1 MVKGDPRINI
11 NNTLELGLPRV
22 SIDLEVHP
30 QSNRIFA
37 FAAVSPM
44 ATSAHTYGRG
54 DLRAALRA
62 LDKYCEG
69 AEYIVGHNIIDFDL
83 PLLSAADPALRL
95 LQKHPIDTLRL
106 NPIAFPKNP
115 YHRLVKHYQDGAL
128 IGGGRNDP
136 EMDARLTL
144 ELLDEQIAALAELN
158 IKAPDIMLVFHWL
171 VSKDPGNEGHD
182 AVFRVVRGTPAPGQ
196 AQAEICL
203 KQFLE
208 DRACKTK
215 AEEILANFAVP
226 GWPLAYAISWLTVA
240 GEDSAMPP
248 WVRHRFPMTSQ
259 LVREL
264 RDTNCGKS
272 DCQWCQKT
280 NNPQLLLKRWF
291 GFDEFRPEPKG
302 RDGRPLQEVIVTR
315 VLSNQ
320 SLLGILPTGTGK
332 SVCYQIPA
340 LAKFEKIGALTVVIS
355 PLVALMAD
363 QVEGLRRQ
371 GVTSCT
377 SINGLLSLPERHQAL
392 EQVRLG
398 ETAILIISPEQLRSR
413 SVASVIQQREIGYW
427 VMDEAHCLSKWGHDF
442 RPDYRYIARFA
453 KQLAG
458 DSPMPPVLCLTAT
471 AKPGVIVDIVEYFRS
486 RLGIMLDCIDGG
498 ALRLNLEFSIQE
510 TNALRKLADI
520 ATTLAER
527 LPKGERSGAIVY
539 CSTRG
544 ETERVAEYLQES
556 GLPADFFHAGLPPE
570 KKREIQD
577 QFRQGDLRV
586 IAATSAFGMGIDK
599 PDVRLVV
606 HGDIPASLES
616 YLQEAGRAGRD
627 RDQASCVLLYDNKDV
642 ERQFGLVARSRL
654 SQRDISAILKALSRL
669 DRRLNRN
676 GSVVV
681 TPGEIV
687 QEDSDAEFTRDSA
700 TDDTRVKT
708 AVAWLEEAKLL
719 VRDEN
724 RVSVYPSCLKVPTVA
739 EAKQIIIRAN
749 LQPRMQKALF
759 SIVQA
764 LFEAPIDKG
773 ITTDE
778 LSGVSG
784 LKNFELRRAL
794 QDLERLRI
802 ATNDTAISAFIHRA
816 VERSS
821 AKRLDEI
828 SSAEKALILVL
839 REFAPDM
846 EMGDWYP
853 ANLRLVSQELRH
865 RGFGNMIPNLVENLI
880 RGIAKDGRDEGSG
893 VGSLSVRRRRGEET
907 VRLRLQR
914 PWDKIAQAA
923 ELRRAGSSVLLQHLE
938 DRLEPGKKGN
948 DLQVDTTLGLL
959 SSAFDMDIQIRA
971 GAKDLAKLLD
981 RCLLWMHEQNVI
993 TLGKGLSVF
1002 RPAMTIQLSLQQ
1014 RRFTASDFEPLRVHY
1029 DEQIRQIHIMAEY
1042 AQKGLSSLP
1051 EALRLV
1057 EDYFTQGEEK
1067 FIATW
1072 MKGMEGLLQ
1081 RQTTPESWRAI
1092 VESLDN
1098 PNQARIVSD
1107 DREQTNV
1114 LVLAGPGSGKTR
1126 VLVHRIAYLIRV
1138 KRQEPRGIL
1147 ALAYNRHAATEI
1159 RSRLR
1164 GLIGDEAKG
1173 VNIFTCHGMAMR
1185 LIGASFATRSEQV
1198 DAKSFDQIMHEAVS
1212 LLRGKGL
1219 SREDAEAQR
1228 ETLVQGYRWILVDE
1242 YQDIGPEEYALISA
1256 IAGRSVEDVDSR
1268 LSLFA
1273 VGDDDQNI
1281 YSFTGASVNFIRR
1294 FEEDYGAKA
1303 TYLTEN
1309 YRSTF
1314 NIIQAANIVIGSAA
1328 DRMKAGHNIVVNRA
1342 RKRFL
1347 SGGELEWADKIGRGR
1362 VQVLVA
1368 GTNRMTQAVHA
1379 IDELVRLSKLDI
1391 DWNWS
1396 HVAVIGRNWGDLN
1409 PVRSLCEA
1417 KGIPVQ
1423 LAGDGIVNFWRLRE
1437 MQALRVWLKSMAK
1450 SMLKMPELL
1459 NWLRDK
1465 PQGPWWRLLR
1475 EGLDEFHAAV
1485 GEGEFAVADLLDWL
1499 ADWGRAVRERQTG
1512 LMLVTAHS
1520 AKGLE
1525 FDHVIILDG
1534 DWGGR
1539 SNDEDFDAPRRL
1551 YYVAMTRARRSL
1563 TLMRLK
1569 ERHDILGSTI
1579 TDPVFFLRRPRDGV
1593 GDLKD
1598 CGRIY
1603 ERLTLKDVNIDY
1615 MGHQPRNRPDLGR
1628 VEELEAGDPVQ
1639 FKVRGSERL
1648 ILNSTGQIIG
1658 SLAKGYVF
1666 PEGVTFLEG
1675 RVYAILARNKSDVPE
1690 EFQRSVKRAN
1700 WETVVPEFVFG
1711 PGS

>member
-1 MVKGDPRINI
+1 MKRDPNPNI
-11 NNTLELGLPRV
+11 EPHEIGLPRV
-22 SIDLEVHP
+22 SIDLEVNP

-37 FAAVSPM
+37 FAAVSPT
-44 ATSAHTYGRG
+44 ATAALTYGRG
-54 DLRAALRA
+54 DLRAALLA
-62 LDKYCEG
+62 LDKYCAE
-69 AEYIVGHNIIDFDL
+69 AEYVVGHNILDFDL
-83 PLLSAADPALRL
+83 PHLAAAAPGLRL

-106 NPIAFPKNP
+106 NPLAFPKNP

-128 IGGGRNDP
+128 IGGDRNDP
-136 EMDARLTL
+136 EKDARLTL
-144 ELLDEQIAALAELN
+144 ELLDEQISALREMN
-158 IKAPDIMLVFHWL
+158 IRTPDIVLALHWL
-171 VSKDPGNEGHD
+171 VTKDPGSEGHD
-182 AVFRVVRGTPAPGQ
+182 AVFRAIRGMPVPSQQQ
-196 AQAEICL
+196 AVLCL
-203 KQFLE
+203 RTFLQGA
-208 DRACKTK
+208 ACKTK
-215 AEEILANFAVP
+215 AEDIIVNPAVP
-226 GWPLAYAISWLTVA
+226 GWPLAYALSWLTVA
-240 GEDSAMPP
+240 GGDSAMPP
-248 WVRHRFPMTSQ
+248 WVRQRFPVASK

-272 DCQWCQKT
+272 DCQWCQES

-302 RDGRPLQEVIVTR
+302 QDGRPLQEVIVTR
-315 VLSNQ
+315 VLSNK

-363 QVEGLRRQ
+363 QVDGLRRQ

-377 SINGLLSLPERHQAL
+377 SINGLLSLPERHHAL

-398 ETAILIISPEQLRSR
+398 ETAILLISPEQLRSR

-427 VMDEAHCLSKWGHDF
+427 VIDEAHCLSKWGHDF

-458 DSPMPPVLCLTAT
+458 DSPIPPILCLTAT

-486 RLGIMLDCIDGG
+486 RLGITLDCIDGG

-527 LPKGERSGAIVY
+527 LPRGERSGAIVY

-544 ETERVAEYLQES
+544 ETERVAGYLQEN

-570 KKREIQD
+570 KKREVQE
-577 QFRQGDLRV
+577 QFRQGGLRV

-599 PDVRLVV
+599 PDIRLVV

-627 RDQASCVLLYDNKDV
+627 RDQASCVLLYDKKDV

-654 SQRDISAILKALSRL
+654 SQREISAILKAVSRL
-669 DRRLNRN
+669 DRRHNQN

-687 QEDSDAEFTRDSA
+687 QEDSDAEFIRDSA

-739 EAKQIIIRAN
+739 EARQIIIGAN
-749 LQPRMQKALF
+749 LQPRRQKALF

-802 ATNDTAISAFIHRA
+802 ATNDTAISAFIHYA
-816 VERSS
+816 VEGSS
-821 AKRLDEI
+821 TKRLDQI
-828 SSAEKALILVL
+828 SRVEKEFIGVL
-839 REFAPDM
+839 RELAPDM
-846 EMGDWYP
+846 ELGDWYP
-853 ANLRLVSQELRH
+853 ANLRLLSQELRN
-865 RGFGNMIPNLVENLI
+865 RGFGYMIPSLVENLL
-880 RGIAKDGRDEGSG
+880 RGIANDGKGEESG
-893 VGSLSVRRRRGEET
+893 VGSLSVRRRSGEEI

-923 ELRRAGSSVLLQHLE
+923 ALRRAGSIVLLQHLE
-938 DRLEPGKKGN
+938 NRLEVGKKGK
-948 DLQVDTTLGLL
+948 DLQVETTLGLL
-959 SSAFDMDIQIRA
+959 SSALETDMEIRA
-971 GAKDLAKLLD
+971 QAKDLSKLLD
-981 RCLLWMHEQNVI
+981 RCLVWMHEQNII

-1002 RPAMTIQLSLQQ
+1002 RPAMTIQLSQQ
-1014 RRFTASDFEPLRVHY
+1014 QKRFTAADFEPLQVHY

-1042 AQKGLSSLP
+1042 AQRGLASLP

-1057 EDYFTQGEEK
+1057 KDYFTQGEEK

-1098 PNQARIVSD
+1098 LNQVRIVSD
-1107 DREQTNV
+1107 DREHTNV

-1138 KRQEPRGIL
+1138 KRQDPRGIL
-1147 ALAYNRHAATEI
+1147 ALAYNRHAASEI

-1173 VNIFTCHGMAMR
+1173 VTILTCHGLAMR

-1198 DAKSFDQIMHEAVS
+1198 DSKSFDQIMHEAVS

-1228 ETLVQGYRWILVDE
+1228 ETLIRGYRWILVDE
-1242 YQDIGPEEYALISA
+1242 YQDIGPEEYALVSA
-1256 IAGRSVEDVDSR
+1256 IAGRSVEDPDSR

-1281 YSFTGASVNFIRR
+1281 YSFKGASVAFIRR
-1294 FEEDYGAKA
+1294 FEEDYDAKA
-1303 TYLTEN
+1303 TYLIEN

-1314 NIIQAANIVIGSAA
+1314 NIIQAANKVIVSAA
-1328 DRMKAGHNIVVNRA
+1328 ERMKAGHDIVVNRA
-1342 RKRFL
+1342 RKRAQN
-1347 SGGELEWADKIGRGR
+1347 GGELELVDKIGRGR

-1368 GTNRMTQAVHA
+1368 GLNRMTQAVDA
-1379 IDELVRLSKLDI
+1379 VEELVRLSKLDI
-1391 DWNWS
+1391 EWDWARA
-1396 HVAVIGRNWGDLN
+1396 AVIGRNWKDLH

-1423 LAGDGIVNFWRLRE
+1423 VAGDEPVNFWRLRE
-1437 MQALRVWLKSMAK
+1437 MQALKVWLKSLQK
-1450 SMLKMPELL
+1450 SMLSMPELSQ
-1459 NWLRDK
+1459 WLRDK
-1465 PQGPWWRLLR
+1465 PRGPWWTLLR
-1475 EGLDEFHAAV
+1475 EGLDEFHAEA
-1485 GEGEFAVADLLDWL
+1485 GEAEFAVADLLDWL
-1499 ADWGRAVRERQTG
+1499 ADWGRAVRGRQTG
-1512 LMLVTAHS
+1512 LLLVTAHS
-1520 AKGLE
+1520 VKGLE
-1525 FDHVIILDG
+1525 FDDVVILDG

-1539 SNDEDFDAPRRL
+1539 SNDEDTDAPRRL

-1563 TLMRLK
+1563 ALMQFD
-1569 ERHDILGSTI
+1569 ERHNILGDRI
-1579 TDPVFFLRRPRDGV
+1579 DDPVFFVRRPREGTES
-1593 GDLKD
+1593 LSD
-1598 CGRIY
+1598 CRRTY
-1603 ERLTLKDVNIDY
+1603 ERLTLNDINIDY
-1615 MGHQPRNRPDLGR
+1615 IGRRSSNHPDLGR
-1628 VEELEAGDPVQ
+1628 LEELEAGDPVRME
-1639 FKVRGSERL
+1639 VRGNERL
-1648 ILNSTGQIIG
+1648 ILNNNGQIVG
-1658 SLAKGYVF
+1658 CLAKGYV
-1666 PEGVTFLEG
+1666 PPQDVTFLG
-1675 RVYAILARNKSDVPE
+1675 GQVFAILSRTTSDVSE
-1690 EFQRSVKRAN
+1690 EYLGSIKRPQ
-1700 WETVVPEFVFG
+1700 WETLIPEFVFG
-1711 PGS
+1711 PRS